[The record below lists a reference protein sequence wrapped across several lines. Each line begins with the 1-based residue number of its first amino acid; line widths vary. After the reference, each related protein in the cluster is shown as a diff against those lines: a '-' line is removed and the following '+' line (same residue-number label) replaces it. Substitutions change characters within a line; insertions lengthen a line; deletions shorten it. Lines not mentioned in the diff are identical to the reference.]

1 MPCAYQEDTN
11 KKDQGWAFLD
21 EGSTPP
27 VPNQDSPAIMV
38 AIAPAADEDTETNK
52 TLSK

>member
-11 KKDQGWAFLD
+11 KKDQGRAFLD

-27 VPNQDSPAIMV
+27 VPNQDSPTIMV
-38 AIAPAADEDTETNK
+38 AIAPTVDEDAGTNK
-52 TLSK
+52 TMSK